1 MSIDNITPREWNKAR
16 KDVSYDPV
24 LKPEHYNKGDVESWD
39 IIKQQVDDWPSY
51 LEANVLKYILRYK
64 WKDSN
69 LQDLRK
75 CKVYLERLIEH
86 YEEL

>member
-1 MSIDNITPREWNKAR
+1 MSIDNITPKEWNKAR

-51 LEANVLKYILRYK
+51 LEASVLKYYGTSGRIVIYK
-64 WKDSN
+64 TCVNVRS
-69 LQDLRK
+69 
-75 CKVYLERLIEH
+75 I
-86 YEEL
+86 